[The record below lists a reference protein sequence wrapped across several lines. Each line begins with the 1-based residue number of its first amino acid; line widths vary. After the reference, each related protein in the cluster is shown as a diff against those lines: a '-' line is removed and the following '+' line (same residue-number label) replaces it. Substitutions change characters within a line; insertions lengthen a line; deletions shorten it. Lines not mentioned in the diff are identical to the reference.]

1 VFKKRENGSEFVI
14 MHAHTHLLL
23 LNINT
28 ELIITT
34 DISSYAVAIFFTA
47 SNYVHLVNFQ
57 ILNDM

>member
-1 VFKKRENGSEFVI
+1 

-34 DISSYAVAIFFTA
+34 DISSYAVAIFLL
-47 SNYVHLVNFQ
+47 HQ
-57 ILNDM
+57 IMCI